1 MCTRA
6 RGISLCTYLLM
17 RKNCGFTS
25 VALTLSSRT
34 FKSPLRSWKGSG
46 AETRLE
52 VCNTLVSCSQ
62 TLSAEVRESGYARLA
77 TSQGKENIDVHI

>member
-17 RKNCGFTS
+17 RKDCGFTS
-25 VALTLSSRT
+25 AALTLSSRT

-46 AETRLE
+46 VE

-77 TSQGKENIDVHI
+77 TSQGKESIDVHI